1 MNTTNPISESPLRM
15 DGRPP
20 SSSLAEHVVEQ
31 WPRVR
36 ISDVATRPSSEVSGD
51 YTIVHARVHLGALL
65 PADVRV
71 ELVPMP
77 VVTKPAAAQPASYL
91 MWSVESYHND
101 SYAYEVTVPS
111 HILASDPAC
120 IVCVRPASMVARA
133 VKVAPALAQLPCR
146 SVSDSTTGIPS

>member
-1 MNTTNPISESPLRM
+1 MNTTDPIPPSPLRM
-15 DGRPP
+15 EGRPP

-36 ISDVATRPSSEVSGD
+36 ISDVATRPSSEGSGD
-51 YTIVHARVHLGALL
+51 FMVVHARIHLGALL

-71 ELVPMP
+71 ELVPIP
-77 VVTKPAAAQPASYL
+77 VVTTPAATQPASYL

-101 SYAYEVTVPS
+101 SYAYEVTVPA
-111 HILASDPAC
+111 HVLAAEPAC
-120 IVCVRPASMVARA
+120 IVCVRPASMLARA

-146 SVSDSTTGIPS
+146 AVSDSTAGIRS

>member
-1 MNTTNPISESPLRM
+1 MNTTNPIPQSPLRM
-15 DGRPP
+15 EGRPP
-20 SSSLAEHVVEQ
+20 ASSLAEHVVEQ

-36 ISDVATRPSSEVSGD
+36 ISDVTTRPSSEGSGD

-77 VVTKPAAAQPASYL
+77 VTKPAAAQPASYL

-101 SYAYEVTVPS
+101 SYAYEVTVPAPV
-111 HILASDPAC
+111 LAAEPEC
-120 IVCVRPASMVARA
+120 IVCVRPASMLARA
-133 VKVAPALAQLPCR
+133 VKVAPVLTQLPCR
-146 SVSDSTTGIPS
+146 SGRDAATRIPS